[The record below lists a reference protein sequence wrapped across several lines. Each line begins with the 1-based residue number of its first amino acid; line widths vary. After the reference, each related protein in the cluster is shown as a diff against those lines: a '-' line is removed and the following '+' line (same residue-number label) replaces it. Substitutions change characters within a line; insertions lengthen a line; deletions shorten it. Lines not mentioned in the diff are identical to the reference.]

1 MPCPASLT
9 RSLVALVFSLTAT
22 VSISQQLV
30 EAPKIHIVYMGGDD
44 CPPCVAWRKTELPKL
59 EKTEAFK
66 SVQFS
71 FVNKLIKSP
80 VPSAFFLPQEVKP
93 LKDKLQEAS
102 AGRSGSPHLALVVN
116 GEVFD
121 YYFGVRSADEVEQM
135 ILSVRDGKPYP
146 FEHCVKIA
154 GMGKCALKG

>member
-102 AGRSGSPHLALVVN
+102 AGRSGSPHLALV
-116 GEVFD
+116 
-121 YYFGVRSADEVEQM
+121 R
-135 ILSVRDGKPYP
+135 PTP
-146 FEHCVKIA
+146 
-154 GMGKCALKG
+154 